1 MADNLSE
8 ESSRFELPVFAVA
21 LRQSFR
27 KGYQAATFKADLMA
41 GLIVGLVAIPLG
53 MSLAISTGLPPQY
66 GLYTVILAGGI
77 TALLGGSQ
85 CQVTGPTAAFIV
97 VLVPIVQEF
106 GVAGLFTAGFMAG
119 FILLLMGMFKLGR
132 LIQYIPHPVITGF
145 TSGIALVIFTIQL
158 KDFFGIKF
166 DGSPAHFHERL
177 VLLFENYPSLSI
189 VETLIATTTLMGLIV
204 LPRIIKRV
212 PAPLIVLPLMTL
224 IGYLLNSF
232 APEQAVSTI
241 NSRFSTMVDGVLVS
255 GIPGVLPDFRFP
267 WEWNG
272 EGLGGGFVLSFD
284 AVKNLIPPAFTI
296 AILAAIESLLAAMV
310 ADSMANTKHDPDA
323 ELSALGIASIV
334 GPFLGAMPATG
345 ALARTAT
352 NIKFGARTPVSAII
366 HALFV
371 LVAML
376 LAAPVI
382 SYMPMASLAALL
394 MIVAYNM
401 SELHRF
407 KMILRIAP
415 RSDIVILMT
424 CFFLTVVFDMVIG
437 VGIGMVVASF
447 LLMRRIAE
455 STKGHVLDDT
465 ARTPVLENLSPSLV
479 PYEISGPL
487 FFAAAEKA
495 VELVE
500 YKTAGKR
507 GIVFIMDKV
516 SSIDISAVISLE
528 SSISGLLNQG
538 KEVYILGV
546 SPKIKEILE
555 RSSLG
560 GDKRVRIISDVKEI
574 TPT

>member
-1 MADNLSE
+1 
-8 ESSRFELPVFAVA
+8 
-21 LRQSFR
+21 
-27 KGYQAATFKADLMA
+27 
-41 GLIVGLVAIPLG
+41 
-53 MSLAISTGLPPQY
+53 
-66 GLYTVILAGGI
+66 
-77 TALLGGSQ
+77 
-85 CQVTGPTAAFIV
+85 V
-97 VLVPIVQEF
+97 VLVPIVQEY

-119 FILLLMGMFKLGR
+119 FILLLMGILKLGR

-166 DGSPAHFHERL
+166 AENPAHFHERV
-177 VLLFENYPSLSI
+177 VLLLDNYNSVSI
-189 VETLIATTTLMGLIV
+189 PETLIAILTLTGLIF
-204 LPRIIKRV
+204 LPRIIKKV
-212 PAPLIVLPLMTL
+212 PSPLIVLPSVTL
-224 IGYLLNSF
+224 IAYLLNRF
-232 APEQAVSTI
+232 APDYAVSTI
-241 NSRFSTMVDGVLVS
+241 DSRFSTMVDGVLVS
-255 GIPGVLPDFRFP
+255 GIPGVLPDFKLP
-267 WEWNG
+267 WQWNT
-272 EGLGGGFVLSFD
+272 EGVGTNFVLTFD
-284 AVKNLIPPAFTI
+284 SVKNLIPPAFTI

-323 ELSALGIASIV
+323 ELSALGVASII

-366 HALFV
+366 HALFA
-371 LVAML
+371 LTAML

-382 SYMPMASLAALL
+382 SLMPMASLAALL
-394 MIVAYNM
+394 IIVAFNM

-415 RSDIVILMT
+415 RSDIVVLMT
-424 CFFLTVVFDMVIG
+424 CFLLTVVFDMVIG

-447 LLMRRIAE
+447 LLMRRMAE
-455 STKGHVLDDT
+455 DTKGYVVDSLTKTHS
-465 ARTPVLENLSPSLV
+465 LENLSPSLV

-495 VELVE
+495 VELVA
-500 YKTAGKR
+500 YKTSGKR

-546 SPKIKEILE
+546 SPKIREILS
-555 RSSLG
+555 RSLLG
-560 GDKRVRIISDVKEI
+560 SDSRVRIISDLKEI